1 MAASSALVQK
11 LIDSLQVMPGIGPVS
26 AARIAYYLLDRKRHE
41 GLTMSETIKYALEH
55 VSLCPRCRNY
65 TDEKDLECE
74 LCSSAKRR
82 DSGLLCVV
90 ETPGDVQ
97 ALENSGSFL
106 GTYFVLH
113 GHLSPI
119 DGVGPA
125 ELGFSVLQQRLDDT
139 SLKEVIIAV
148 GQTVEGEATAQFIAA
163 MAHKRSLKVSRI
175 ATGIPIGGELSSTDG
190 HTLENS
196 INFRRPY

>member
-1 MAASSALVQK
+1 MSSSSALVEK
-11 LIDSLQVMPGIGPVS
+11 LISALQIMPGIGPVS
-26 AARIAYYLLDRKRHE
+26 AARIAYYLLDRKRQE
-41 GLTMSETIKYALEH
+41 GVAMSETVKYALEH

-65 TDEKDLECE
+65 TDVENTECE
-74 LCSSAKRR
+74 LCSGTKRR
-82 DSGLLCVV
+82 QSGLLCIV

-119 DGVGPA
+119 DGIGPQ
-125 ELGFSVLQQRLDDT
+125 ELGFPLLQHCFEDPV
-139 SLKEVIIAV
+139 LKEVIIAV

-163 MAHKRSLKVSRI
+163 MAHKRNLKVSRI